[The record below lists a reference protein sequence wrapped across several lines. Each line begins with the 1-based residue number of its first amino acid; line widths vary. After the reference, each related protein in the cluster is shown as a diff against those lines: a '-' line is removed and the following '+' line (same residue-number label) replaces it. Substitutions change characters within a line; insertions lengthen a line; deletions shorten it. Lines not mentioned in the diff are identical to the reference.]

1 MSLGYNKASRFI
13 VIFAFMFVSSL
24 ANAERIALVIG
35 NDEYDSVPPL
45 RKAVEDSLSM
55 AGVLEKAGFRVTS
68 LKNATYRE
76 IVKSVDKFSRE
87 IKPDDQAVFFFAGH
101 GVQLRSG
108 NYILPVDVDSENESM
123 VERTS
128 YSLDDITFLL
138 GRHRSGFQL
147 IIIDACRDNPFPT
160 KTRSFGNTRGLIHV
174 EPVKGQ
180 MVMYSASRGQQAL
193 DRLGPNDNNRNG
205 VFTRKLVTKL
215 LTPGLSALQ
224 VIRDVQDEVEEL
236 AATVNHMQRPAVY
249 NESRGN
255 FYFFGPP
262 KHKGLNNIDPDS
274 TFWEEAKFIGNIE
287 AFDAYLKN
295 FPNGKYV
302 SLARAYA
309 SKLRTTL
316 TPNNN
321 KERKAL
327 KAEMK
332 FWDQIKRKDSKQ
344 GYNEYIER
352 YPSGFFVSVAD
363 DYLQLLDSQIA
374 IATIEKYANAEDM
387 QMIERDKKLL
397 ALNKSR
403 IDNEDNAR
411 IALAKR
417 LSRLDVP
424 TF

>member
-1 MSLGYNKASRFI
+1 MSLAFNKASRFI

-160 KTRSFGNTRGLIHV
+160 KTRSFGNTRGLIPV

-249 NESRGN
+249 NESRGD

-262 KHKGLNNIDPDS
+262 KHKGLKNIDPDS

-332 FWDQIKRKDSKQ
+332 FWDQIKRKDSKK

-387 QMIERDKKLL
+387 QIIERDKKLL

>member
-1 MSLGYNKASRFI
+1 MSLAFNKSSRFI
-13 VIFAFMFVSSL
+13 VFFAFMFVSSL
-24 ANAERIALVIG
+24 VNAERIALVIG

-45 RKAVEDSLSM
+45 KKAVEDSLSM

-160 KTRSFGNTRGLIHV
+160 KTRSFGNTRGLIPV

-411 IALAKR
+411 ITLAKR

>member
-160 KTRSFGNTRGLIHV
+160 KTRSFGNTRGLIPV

-249 NESRGN
+249 NESRGD

-262 KHKGLNNIDPDS
+262 KHKGLKNIDPDS

>member
-1 MSLGYNKASRFI
+1 MWFFNKEILRFL
-13 VIFAFMFVSSL
+13 VIFLVFLFNSSV
-24 ANAERIALVIG
+24 NAERIALVIG
-35 NDEYDSVPPL
+35 NDDYSSVPAL
-45 RKAVEDSLSM
+45 QKAVADSASM
-55 AGVLEKAGFRVTS
+55 ADVLTKAGFRVTS

-76 IVKSVDKFSRE
+76 IVKSVDRFSRD

-108 NYILPVDVDSENESM
+108 NYILPVDVDAENESM

-160 KTRSFGNTRGLIHV
+160 KTRSFGNTRGLIPV

-193 DRLGPNDNNRNG
+193 DRLGPNDKNRNG
-205 VFTRKLVTKL
+205 VFTRKLVSKL
-215 LTPGLSALQ
+215 LTPGLSALE

-236 AATVNHMQRPAVY
+236 AATVDHLQRPAVY

-262 KHKGLNNIDPDS
+262 KNKGLKNLDPDRA
-274 TFWEEAKFIGNIE
+274 FWDEAKVIGNIE

-321 KERKAL
+321 SERKAL

-332 FWDQIKRKDSKQ
+332 FWDQVKKKDSKK
-344 GYNEYIER
+344 GYNEYIKR

-363 DYLQLLDSQIA
+363 DYLKLLDNQIA
-374 IATIEKYANAEDM
+374 IATIEKYASADDM
-387 QMIERDKKLL
+387 IAIEKDKKLL

-403 IDNEDNAR
+403 IDNEDKAR
-411 IALAKR
+411 IALAKK
-417 LSRLDVP
+417 LSRLDLP

>member
-1 MSLGYNKASRFI
+1 MSLTLNKASRFI
-13 VIFAFMFVSSL
+13 VISVFIFVSSL
-24 ANAERIALVIG
+24 VNAERIALVIG
-35 NDEYDSVPPL
+35 NDKYDSVPPL
-45 RKAVEDSLSM
+45 QKAVEDSLSM
-55 AGVLEKAGFRVTS
+55 AEVLEKAGFRVTS

-160 KTRSFGNTRGLIHV
+160 KTRSFGNTRGLIPV

-205 VFTRKLVTKL
+205 VFTRKLVSKL
-215 LTPGLSALQ
+215 LTPGLSALE

-236 AATVNHMQRPAVY
+236 AASVDHLQRPAVY

-262 KHKGLNNIDPDS
+262 KHKGLKDVDPDS
-274 TFWEEAKFIGNIE
+274 SFWEEAKSIGNIE
-287 AFDAYLKN
+287 AFDAYLKG

-321 KERKAL
+321 SERKAL

-332 FWDQIKRKDSKQ
+332 FWDQVKEKDSKQ
-344 GYNEYIER
+344 GYNEYIRR

-374 IATIEKYANAEDM
+374 IATIEKYASAEDM
-387 QMIERDKKLL
+387 QIIERDKKLL
-397 ALNKSR
+397 ALNRSR
-403 IDNEDNAR
+403 INNEDKAR
-411 IALAKR
+411 IALAKK